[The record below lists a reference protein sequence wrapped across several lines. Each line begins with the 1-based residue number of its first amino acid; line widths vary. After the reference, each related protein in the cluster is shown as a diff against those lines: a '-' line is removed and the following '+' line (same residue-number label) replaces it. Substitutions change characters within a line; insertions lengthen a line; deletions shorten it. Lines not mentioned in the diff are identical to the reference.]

1 MFLFLSVFDKCFSII
16 MLYFFFLLKLL
27 AVVLKVLYLLFGVRV
42 FNFDSVVVILGDRIS
57 WIFLVK
63 VRFDLL

>member
-42 FNFDSVVVILGDRIS
+42 FNFDSVVVILGERIS